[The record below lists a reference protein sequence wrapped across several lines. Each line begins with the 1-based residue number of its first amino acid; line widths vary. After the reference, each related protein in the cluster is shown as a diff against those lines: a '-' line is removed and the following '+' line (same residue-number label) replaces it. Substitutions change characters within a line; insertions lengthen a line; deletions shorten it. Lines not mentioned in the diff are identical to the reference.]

1 MDHHPGGLVEDQEIC
16 VLVEHGEG
24 QILRKDLAR
33 LGRWDVEGDP
43 VAGPDPGGGPGRA
56 PGERHAPLLE
66 EALRVGAGELG
77 SEPGQ
82 REVQADP
89 GELGG
94 DRELSQACYQ
104 ILDFTCPLDFRI
116 TSTMA
121 RS

>member
-1 MDHHPGGLVEDQEIC
+1 MDHHAGGLVEDQQIG

-24 QILRKDLAR
+24 QILGQD
-33 LGRWDVEGDP
+33 LGRLRRRDVEGDP

-56 PGERHAPLLE
+56 PGQHHAPLLE
-66 EALRVGAGELG
+66 EALGVGAGELG
-77 SEPGQ
+77 GEPGE